1 MFVKDVMVNPTKLL
15 YEDDTILS
23 ASKYMKEERVRNL
36 PVVNRGTNKL
46 IGLITLREIIEIVF
60 HDPSKIL
67 VKDTMIKQ
75 VESVTEDVHLNKAV
89 SVMISNKY
97 GCLPV
102 VDKGN
107 RLIGMITEADL
118 LKTLNEILEKKNIH
132 VVS

>member
-1 MFVKDVMVNPTKLL
+1 MFVKDVMVNSTKLL

-23 ASKYMKEERVRNL
+23 ASKYMKEERIRNL
-36 PVVNRGTNKL
+36 PVVNKETNKL
-46 IGLITLREIIEIVF
+46 IGLITLREIIETIF
-60 HDPSKIL
+60 RDPSKIL
-67 VKDTMIKQ
+67 VKDAMIKQ
-75 VESVTEDVHLNKAV
+75 VESVTENVHLDKAI

-107 RLIGMITEADL
+107 KLIGMVTEADL

-132 VVS
+132 AVP